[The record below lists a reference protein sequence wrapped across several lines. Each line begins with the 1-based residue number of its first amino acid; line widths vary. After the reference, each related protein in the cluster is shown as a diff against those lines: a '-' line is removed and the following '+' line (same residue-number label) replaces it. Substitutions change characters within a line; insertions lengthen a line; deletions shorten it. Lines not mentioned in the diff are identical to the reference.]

1 MSNLLVQNIK
11 HTGGTTAMSVDSG
24 GRVTQNQI
32 PFLICNCV
40 SHTTSISAT
49 ADTLVPWKNVI
60 SSRGIILNASTNTWT
75 VPVTGLYSISA
86 AVRLNA
92 EFTYLFW
99 DLQDATGTLTAYQ
112 TGKLVLSHGNGAG
125 FTTCLGTILAEL
137 ETGKSYGTRM
147 AGNNTSAVGLDD
159 DQTWMDIHLVG

>member
-1 MSNLLVQNIK
+1 
-11 HTGGTTAMSVDSG
+11 
-24 GRVTQNQI
+24 
-32 PFLICNCV
+32 
-40 SHTTSISAT
+40 
-49 ADTLVPWKNVI
+49 VPWKNVL

-99 DLQDATGTLTAYQ
+99 DLQDATGTLTAHQ

-137 ETGKSYGTRM
+137 ETGKSYGTRVT
-147 AGNNTSAVGLDD
+147 GNSGSAVGLDD